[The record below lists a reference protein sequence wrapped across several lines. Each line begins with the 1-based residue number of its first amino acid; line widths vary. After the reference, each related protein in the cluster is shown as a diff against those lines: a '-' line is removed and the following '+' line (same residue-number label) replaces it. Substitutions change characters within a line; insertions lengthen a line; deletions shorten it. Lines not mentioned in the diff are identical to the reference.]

1 MLTFISIIVFLFGLG
16 LNRIYDDDT
25 NKQHAN
31 TIRLCFITLA
41 IMLIVRMLGTTL
53 SAWLKALICIAPV
66 YIRFISLF
74 IKRVYK
80 RYKLNMDSNNVS
92 QNPICKDK

>member
-1 MLTFISIIVFLFGLG
+1 MLTFISIIAFLFGFA
-16 LNRIYDDDT
+16 LNGFYDDDT
-25 NKQHAN
+25 NKQHTN
-31 TIRLCFITLA
+31 TIRLCFLTLA

-53 SAWLKALICIAPV
+53 SAWLKVLICLDPV
-66 YIRFISLF
+66 YNRFITLF

-80 RYKLNMDSNNVS
+80 RYKLNMDSNDVS

>member
-16 LNRIYDDDT
+16 LNGIYDDT
-25 NKQHAN
+25 NKQNTN
-31 TIRLCFITLA
+31 TIRLCFLTLA
-41 IMLIVRMLGTTL
+41 IMLIVRMLGATL

-66 YIRFISLF
+66 YIRFITLF

-80 RYKLNMDSNNVS
+80 RYKFNMVSNDVS

>member
-1 MLTFISIIVFLFGLG
+1 MITFISILAFLFGLG
-16 LNRIYDDDT
+16 LNGIYDDVT
-25 NKQHAN
+25 NKQHTN
-31 TIRLCFITLA
+31 TIRLCILTLA
-41 IMLIVRMLGTTL
+41 FMLVVRMLGATL

-80 RYKLNMDSNNVS
+80 RYKLNMDSNDV
-92 QNPICKDK
+92 